1 MAMNEEIA
9 RLTGSL
15 VFKADYKQLEAFEKR
30 LASVEGKL
38 RAFGELANKKF
49 NIKVTLD
56 AKSLRAQLERAA
68 NAKVVFRNFA
78 ADTAALDKM
87 QKTIADKI
95 GNTHVSLKNVK
106 LNISEVVGQRALL
119 RQQLGNTAL
128 MIRVGINTKEANA
141 TLRSWKATTEQRF
154 KLHINAD
161 ISAAKLYRN
170 AAATLR
176 RVGARLG
183 TFMIKSPTVRL
194 TVDRAHLRAEIAA
207 VLAQIQREVR
217 IKIDLGARV
226 SGSASGPR
234 RSVGERAARGG
245 FAGGLAGEGM
255 GLMRGFLPGLGAA
268 YSISKLNEINQQ
280 QQGQI
285 HAMMAVTGSAMA
297 GAETKRRLDNMGNEL
312 GFNSREM
319 APSFIKMIA
328 AGQGS
333 GFSQGQSEQIFRSM
347 TEYGRVMGLN
357 GEEMKGSLKA
367 VEQMMNK
374 GQIMAEELKGQLGER
389 FPAAVA
395 LMAESQKMTIP
406 ELLKTMKAG
415 NLSSKAL
422 LTFAELL
429 SKKARVG
436 GALELAQQS
445 TAAQQFRME
454 NAFSRSVATFSGGGF
469 DSATGRF
476 FKYLAD
482 ALNKSQTLIKALG
495 AAFEWLMMPVYAV
508 IEILGRLGEMWPD
521 MASGIG
527 LTSKELGILAATAG
541 ILLLPFGEVLLAV
554 SALALGLQDLMVYSR
569 GGQSVFG
576 EWVKGTEGAQKA
588 LDDISQAWDHLKNA
602 LAELTEGAKPFAE
615 MSATLGENFRKINFS
630 DMFLQT
636 LREVAMITEK
646 LAKLLES
653 LKGAN
658 NYAEQVSNPG
668 DGEMRQSIA
677 FIKGLSLSP
686 EEREADL
693 AKQRAAGY
701 IPLSAADL
709 QKEADRKLMA
719 SNKVLP
725 GINSPL
731 MPGGEMGTVP
741 PNQTGG
747 PITGLGGT
755 SKIEHHGP
763 VQIIIQR
770 GQDGDDVLAGKVRDE
785 LQKVFQAYQP
795 KEAL

>member
-68 NAKVVFRNFA
+68 NAKVIFKNFSADMA
-78 ADTAALDKM
+78 AVDRM
-87 QKTIADKI
+87 QKSISEKI
-95 GNTHVSLKNVK
+95 GGTHINLKNVK
-106 LNISEVVGQRALL
+106 LNISEVIGQRALL

-141 TLRSWKATTEQRF
+141 ALRAWKATTEQRF

-161 ISAAKLYRN
+161 ISGAKLYRN

-183 TFMIKSPTVRL
+183 TFLVKSPQVRL
-194 TVDRAHLRAEIAA
+194 TVDRAHLRAEIAS

-226 SGSASGPR
+226 SGSAGSSSAAR
-234 RSVGERAARGG
+234 RSPERGAFRGG
-245 FAGGLAGEGM
+245 MIGGLA
-255 GLMRGFLPGLGAA
+255 RGFLPGLGAA
-268 YSISKLNEINQQ
+268 YTISKLNEINQQ

-285 HAMMAVTGSAMA
+285 HAMMAVTGSAQA
-297 GAETKRRLDNMGNEL
+297 GAETKRRLDTMGNDI

-333 GFSQGQSEQIFRSM
+333 GFNQGQSEQIFKSM

-357 GEEMKGSLKA
+357 GEEMKGSLRA

-415 NLSSKAL
+415 QLSSKAL
-422 LTFAELL
+422 LSFAELI

-436 GALELAQQS
+436 GALDLAKES

-454 NAFSRSVATFSGGGF
+454 NAVSTSIATFSKGGF

-476 FKYLAD
+476 FKYMAE
-482 ALNKSQTLIKALG
+482 ALTKSQTLIKSLG

-508 IEILGRLGEMWPD
+508 IQLFGDLGKAWPD
-521 MASGIG
+521 LAAGIG
-527 LTSKELGILAATAG
+527 LTSKELGILAGSAAM
-541 ILLLPFGEVLLAV
+541 LLMPFGEVLLIV
-554 SALALGLQDLMVYSR
+554 GALALAIEDLMTYNS

-576 EWVKGTEGAQKA
+576 DWLKETPAAQKA
-588 LDDISQAWDHLKNA
+588 MDDISQSWDHLKNSWN
-602 LAELTEGAKPFAE
+602 ELTEGNKSFGE
-615 MSATLGENFRKINFS
+615 MSKTLKENFAAINFS
-630 DMFLQT
+630 DMFVAT
-636 LREVAMITEK
+636 MRELKMIMDFVANTIDRI
-646 LAKLLES
+646 
-653 LKGAN
+653 KGAN
-658 NYAEQVSNPG
+658 DYSREASGPNA
-668 DGEMRQSIA
+668 GETQLGLR
-677 FIKGLSLSP
+677 FIKGLALSP
-686 EEREADL
+686 EERKADL
-693 AKQRAAGY
+693 DKQRAQGY
-701 IPLSAADL
+701 LPLSAADL
-709 QKEADRKLMA
+709 QREADRKLMA
-719 SNKVLP
+719 SNKTLP
-725 GINSPL
+725 GINTPL
-731 MPGGEMGTVP
+731 MPGGEMGTIP
-741 PNQTGG
+741 TGQAGG
-747 PITGLGGT
+747 PLTGLGGIS

-763 VQIIIQR
+763 IQIILQR
-770 GQDGDDVLAGKVRDE
+770 ADGEDDKLANKVRDVIQE
-785 LQKVFQAYQP
+785 VFQAYQP
-795 KEAL
+795 KEVL